1 MLDTDSI
8 DKFIEMVKGGNG
20 KIISTRLNR
29 PFFEKR
35 GNPELWDYFVE
46 VSSHLEMLPSQK
58 IALYLETG
66 KFEHPKCVVCGKP
79 VRMMRTHFSKYCSN
93 ACKSAHG
100 EVAKR
105 ISETKKKA
113 DHTLSNEKRKQ
124 TMMEKYGCEYNSQR
138 EDIHHIWT
146 QPKLPIDSHN
156 KLHSKEWLFEEYVN
170 KHRSSASIA
179 KELGCHFMTVI
190 YACRDFGIETRKGSN
205 FSQYEVEVRDFLDSN
220 GIVHKDNYVGLYDD
234 KREVDLFLEEHNVA
248 IEING
253 IYWHTERYRSEDYH
267 LKKTT
272 EIQNGVRLIQFT
284 DIQWCNKKEICKSI
298 ILSACKK
305 TSLICAGDCTIETYT
320 KTNDGLTAFFDNNHI
335 DGFEGGSLYIVMRHK
350 DEIVMA
356 ASIGKSRFNP
366 NGENEILRLATKLG
380 FEVVDGLDRIVR
392 VYKKMSNVTL
402 TNYVNRDICDTNY
415 YMNNPL
421 WERLNDTKCGY
432 FWTNGREII
441 SSYYVQK
448 KTLPK
453 WLPSYDATKTEV
465 ENMQSI
471 GFARFYDSGNMKF
484 RLKKV

>member
-20 KIISTRLNR
+20 KIISTRLTR

-190 YACRDFGIETRKGSN
+190 YACRDFGIETIFNDWGRIITC
-205 FSQYEVEVRDFLDSN
+205 
-220 GIVHKDNYVGLYDD
+220 GI
-234 KREVDLFLEEHNVA
+234 
-248 IEING
+248 
-253 IYWHTERYRSEDYH
+253 
-267 LKKTT
+267 
-272 EIQNGVRLIQFT
+272 
-284 DIQWCNKKEICKSI
+284 WCI
-298 ILSACKK
+298 ILIGCVKYG
-305 TSLICAGDCTIETYT
+305 TYDGCDAG
-320 KTNDGLTAFFDNNHI
+320 
-335 DGFEGGSLYIVMRHK
+335 
-350 DEIVMA
+350 
-356 ASIGKSRFNP
+356 
-366 NGENEILRLATKLG
+366 
-380 FEVVDGLDRIVR
+380 
-392 VYKKMSNVTL
+392 
-402 TNYVNRDICDTNY
+402 
-415 YMNNPL
+415 
-421 WERLNDTKCGY
+421 
-432 FWTNGREII
+432 
-441 SSYYVQK
+441 
-448 KTLPK
+448 
-453 WLPSYDATKTEV
+453 
-465 ENMQSI
+465 
-471 GFARFYDSGNMKF
+471 SGNCSLFSVTFK
-484 RLKKV
+484 RKWKVKR